1 MPTQEEIRR
10 QRDEELRLTQAQARR
25 LEEFNT
31 IYAQQMQGRQRTS
44 RGFLAEPLISE
55 QIGPRSPAILAGP
68 VNDPG
73 VIMHQPTAQ
82 DKAWVD
88 LSNTHLDPAG
98 NLYTNYDDTFDKLAS
113 QYPNEQNWLEQ
124 IERNAHAIN
133 AEIDRIID
141 KWKKSIGGVTLSAAN
156 RAELMRIAPNNANKE
171 EITRL
176 IRLYKEDSTFLSF
189 LKVKLK
195 SLVYKTLVYAGNLN
209 KKMDKIITNY
219 PLIGSCLAIGCT
231 PRRCHVGDDS
241 CKLASKI
248 KCASDI
254 CGSSLMV
261 YFGYII
267 SNSLYDELMR
277 QLPMIM
283 GAPQSRE
290 YSALGGKRNT
300 KKGKGR
306 GRGKGMT
313 KGKGKGKS
321 MTKGKGKGKGKGRT
335 KKNIRS

>member
-1 MPTQEEIRR
+1 
-10 QRDEELRLTQAQARR
+10 
-25 LEEFNT
+25 
-31 IYAQQMQGRQRTS
+31 MQGRQRTP

-68 VNDPG
+68 VNEPG

-88 LSNTHLDPAG
+88 LSNTHLDHAG

-124 IERNAHAIN
+124 IQRNAHAIN

-141 KWKKSIGGVTLSAAN
+141 KWKKSVGGVTLSAAN

-231 PRRCHVGDDS
+231 PRRCQVGDDS

-277 QLPMIM
+277 QLLMIM

-306 GRGKGMT
+306 GRGRGRGMT
-313 KGKGKGKS
+313 KGKGKS
-321 MTKGKGKGKGKGRT
+321 MTKGKGKGKGRT
-335 KKNIRS
+335 KKK

>member
-31 IYAQQMQGRQRTS
+31 IYAQQMQGRQRTP

-68 VNDPG
+68 VNEPG

-88 LSNTHLDPAG
+88 LSNTHLDHAG

-141 KWKKSIGGVTLSAAN
+141 KWKKSVGGVTLSAAN

-277 QLPMIM
+277 HLPMIM
-283 GAPQSRE
+283 DAPRSRE

-306 GRGKGMT
+306 SRGRGMT

-321 MTKGKGKGKGKGRT
+321 MIKGKGKGRT